1 MRNVNWDGVSEAQEF
16 KRPGPGGYI
25 IKIVSVEDV
34 EDREYLKIEYDIAD
48 GEFKNYYKDLY
59 KSRGFWGGSFIRS
72 YKEKALPFFKAFKT
86 AVEASNP
93 HFEFKNDPQSLV
105 GKFCGVVLAE
115 EEYEAND
122 GSVKKRLY
130 VAQTRSGQVIRA
142 GDFEVPE
149 LKKLAKKNGSD
160 SGLIGGGF
168 TDLPADDDGEL
179 PF

>member
-1 MRNVNWDGVSEAQEF
+1 MRNVDWNSVNEAQEY

-34 EDREYLKIEYDIAD
+34 EEKEYLKIEYDIAD

-72 YKEKALPFFKAFKT
+72 YKAKALPFFKAFKT
-86 AVEASNP
+86 SVEVTNKG
-93 HFEFKNDPQSLV
+93 FEFKNDPQSLV
-105 GKFCGVVLAE
+105 GKFCGAVFGE

-130 VAQTRSGQVIRA
+130 FHQARSGQAIRN
-142 GDFEVPE
+142 GEFEVPE
-149 LKKLAKKNGSD
+149 LKKLAKRSND

-168 TDLPADDDGEL
+168 TDLPTDDDGEL

>member
-1 MRNVNWDGVSEAQEF
+1 MRNVNWGNVQEAQDF
-16 KRPGPGGYI
+16 KRPAPGGYI

-86 AVEASNP
+86 AVETSNP
-93 HFEFKNDPQSLV
+93 GFEFKNNPESLV
-105 GKFCGVVLAE
+105 GKFCGVVLGE
-115 EEYEAND
+115 EEYEGND
-122 GSVKKRLY
+122 GAVKKRLY
-130 VAQTRSGQVIRA
+130 VAQSRSGQVIRN
-142 GDFEVPE
+142 GEFEVPE
-149 LKKLAKKNGSD
+149 LKKLAKKND
-160 SGLIGGGF
+160 SAASGGG
-168 TDLPADDDGEL
+168 TDFMDMADDDGEL

>member
-34 EDREYLKIEYDIAD
+34 EDKEYLKIEYDIAD
-48 GEFKNYYKDLY
+48 GEFKGYYKDLY

-72 YKEKALPFFKAFKT
+72 YKERALPFFKAFKT
-86 AVEASNP
+86 SVEVSNKG
-93 HFEFKNDPQSLV
+93 FEFKNDPQSLV
-105 GKFCGVVLAE
+105 GKFLGVVLGE
-115 EEYEAND
+115 EEYEGND

-130 VAQTRSGQVIRA
+130 VAQTRSGQSIRNNE
-142 GDFEVPE
+142 FEVPA
-149 LKKLAKKNGSD
+149 LKKLAPKPGSIAD
-160 SGLIGGGF
+160 GGDF
-168 TDLPADDDGEL
+168 MQLADDDGEL

>member
-59 KSRGFWGGSFIRS
+59 QKRGFWGGSFIRS

-86 AVEASNP
+86 SVEVTNKG
-93 HFEFKNDPQSLV
+93 FEFKNDPQSLV
-105 GKFCGVVLAE
+105 GKFLGAVFGE

-130 VAQTRSGQVIRA
+130 FHQARSGQAIRN
-142 GDFEVPE
+142 GEFEVPE
-149 LKKLAKKNGSD
+149 LKKLAKRSD
-160 SGLIGGGF
+160 NNGLIGGGF